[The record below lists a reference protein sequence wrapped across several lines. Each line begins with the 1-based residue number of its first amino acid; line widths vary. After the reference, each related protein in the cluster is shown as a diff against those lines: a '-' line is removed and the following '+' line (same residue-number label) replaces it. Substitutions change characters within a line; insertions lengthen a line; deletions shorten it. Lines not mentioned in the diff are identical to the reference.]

1 MYGLSQKCVFG
12 VYWRTFLVFGV
23 GCEAAAQRAVLP
35 KGQTMWN
42 LKEAKRKATPTRE
55 RISMAGLWQWQPA
68 GKSMNRV
75 PADGWGYLQVP
86 SPWPGGGG
94 RGDRGEGGSG
104 SPLSYANPAWDAGQL
119 RDVTAAWYQVE
130 VAVPAEWTGRRVT
143 LTTEFLNSFAS
154 IYVDSRKVADMRFPA
169 GEADLTAMCRPGEKH
184 VLSMLVIAMPLKA
197 VMMSYNDSDAAK
209 EVRGQ
214 VGRRGLCGDVYL
226 VGTPHG
232 PRIRRLRVEPS
243 VRNWQITL
251 DTTLD
256 GVDPQAR
263 YALHAKIKEG
273 NKTVREFTGKSFS
286 GADVSSGRIRIT
298 EDWHPEKLWDI
309 TTPKNQYD
317 LTISLLDSQGQVLDE
332 ALPERFGF
340 REFWIDGRDFYLNG
354 TRVFLS
360 FTRSQPGWDYQGTL
374 EILKR
379 HKSVGINFVAAGG
392 FGCQPGAHVGFEG
405 VLRAADDCGMLV
417 ALTQPHFSAYDWNK
431 RDADMMNGYAEH
443 AEFYTRV
450 AGNHPSVV
458 FYATSH
464 NGCGYADDMNPDL
477 IDGLVDRLAWS
488 RGRNMGEAL
497 RAEAIVKR
505 FDASRI
511 LYHHAGG
518 NLGPMHTVNFYADW
532 TPIQE
537 MSDWF
542 EHWATVGVK
551 PLHLNEYGV
560 PYPWDWAMY
569 HGWYKGKREFGSAV
583 VPWEFC
589 LAEWD
594 SQFYGD
600 SAYQIGEREKA
611 NLRWEAE
618 KFRTGKLWQRWDYPY
633 NLNYVH
639 PEREGVYSMYV
650 TDNWRAFRTWGLSVN
665 DPTDY
670 LNYAPAAVLRN
681 NMPLLA
687 YIGGRPGAFTSKDHN
702 FLPGQTVAKQLIVIN
717 NSRETVTCDCNWS
730 LGLPRALTGTKAF
743 TLPTGQQE
751 RIPLGFELPAGLA
764 QGRYLL
770 DAAVRFSNGETQ
782 KDTFAVDVLP
792 VPEPVRTKE
801 RIAVFDPNGE
811 TCALEGAG
819 RHVRQ
824 GERDQRRPPRVRCV
838 HCRQGRGEA

>member
-1 MYGLSQKCVFG
+1 M
-12 VYWRTFLVFGV
+12 
-23 GCEAAAQRAVLP
+23 
-35 KGQTMWN
+35 
-42 LKEAKRKATPTRE
+42 
-55 RISMAGLWQWQPA
+55 
-68 GKSMNRV
+68 
-75 PADGWGYLQVP
+75 
-86 SPWPGGGG
+86 
-94 RGDRGEGGSG
+94 
-104 SPLSYANPAWDAGQL
+104 
-119 RDVTAAWYQVE
+119 
-130 VAVPAEWTGRRVT
+130 T
-143 LTTEFLNSFAS
+143 L
-154 IYVDSRKVADMRFPA
+154 
-169 GEADLTAMCRPGEKH
+169 
-184 VLSMLVIAMPLKA
+184 
-197 VMMSYNDSDAAK
+197 
-209 EVRGQ
+209 
-214 VGRRGLCGDVYL
+214 
-226 VGTPHG
+226 
-232 PRIRRLRVEPS
+232 
-243 VRNWQITL
+243 
-251 DTTLD
+251 
-256 GVDPQAR
+256 
-263 YALHAKIKEG
+263 
-273 NKTVREFTGKSFS
+273 
-286 GADVSSGRIRIT
+286 
-298 EDWHPEKLWDI
+298 
-309 TTPKNQYD
+309 
-317 LTISLLDSQGQVLDE
+317 SLLDAKGKVLDE

-354 TRVFLS
+354 RRVFFS
-360 FTRSQPGWDYQGTL
+360 FTGRQSGWDYQGTL
-374 EILKR
+374 ETLKR

-405 VLRAADDCGMLV
+405 VLRAADDIGTLV

-431 RDADMMNGYAEH
+431 PDADKMNGYAEH

-477 IDGLVDRLAWS
+477 IDGLVDRSAWS

-594 SQFYGD
+594 AQFYGD
-600 SAYQIGEREKA
+600 SAYRIGEREKA

-618 KFRTGKLWQRWDYPY
+618 KFRKGELWQRWDYPY

-639 PEREGVYSMYV
+639 PERRVSTRCMSPIIG
-650 TDNWRAFRTWGLSVN
+650 DAFRTWGLSVN

-681 NMPLLA
+681 NMPLLT
-687 YIGGRPGAFTSKDHN
+687 YIGGRPGAFTSKEHN

-730 LGLPRALTGTKAF
+730 FGLPYALTGTKAI

-751 RIPLGFELPAGLA
+751 RIPLRFELPAGLA
-764 QGRYLL
+764 PGRYLL
-770 DAAVRFSNGETQ
+770 DAAVCFSNGETQ

-792 VPEPVRTKE
+792 APEPVRTKQ
-801 RIAVFDPNGE
+801 RIMVFDPNGE
-811 TCALEGAG
+811 TSALLKGLGVTFDRVNETNADLRAYDVFIVGKGALKLDGAHARRLARARRHEG
-819 RHVRQ
+819 
-824 GERDQRRPPRVRCV
+824 
-838 HCRQGRGEA
+838 HCL